1 MLDFEKLSIILL
13 RKTKT
18 GKFNVIR
25 QNYLHII
32 FNKKLFNM
40 KKSLLFVVLMV
51 FTIVQ
56 ELKARC
62 ENIPDS
68 VPKIQVPIEL
78 SCFNSFKNKGVTLHG
93 YNLDL
98 GVNIFKRVAVIGSA
112 EFNTFHLGET
122 NNYCNTFQLGGGVLY
137 QPIKDKYKVLSVKG
151 KVGRTTSD
159 SEMKNTSYDVSVGYA
174 RIFGDCG
181 VLGAVGF
188 RVCDY
193 KNSFIS
199 DNHYI
204 YISVG
209 LGF

>member
-1 MLDFEKLSIILL
+1 
-13 RKTKT
+13 
-18 GKFNVIR
+18 
-25 QNYLHII
+25 
-32 FNKKLFNM
+32 M
-40 KKSLLFVVLMV
+40 KKSLLFIVLMV
-51 FTIVQ
+51 FTIVP
-56 ELKARC
+56 ELKAQC
-62 ENIPDS
+62 DS
-68 VPKIQVPIEL
+68 ARYYSVFLEIPIEVGG
-78 SCFNSFKNKGVTLHG
+78 FNSFKNKDVTLHG

-122 NNYCNTFQLGGGVLY
+122 NKYCNTFQLGGGVLY

-199 DNHYI
+199 DNHFI

-209 LGF
+209 LKF